1 MTKLLNWYKHSPAKF
16 SHMAIGAHIPPTL
29 ASMKENPSKE
39 ELMNKRV
46 KRFVHVYFSLMDL
59 DYTGQLTVAI
69 LLNINGKC
77 MC

>member
-29 ASMKENPSKE
+29 ASMKEKPSKE

-46 KRFVHVYFSLMDL
+46 KRFVHV
-59 DYTGQLTVAI
+59 
-69 LLNINGKC
+69 
-77 MC
+77 